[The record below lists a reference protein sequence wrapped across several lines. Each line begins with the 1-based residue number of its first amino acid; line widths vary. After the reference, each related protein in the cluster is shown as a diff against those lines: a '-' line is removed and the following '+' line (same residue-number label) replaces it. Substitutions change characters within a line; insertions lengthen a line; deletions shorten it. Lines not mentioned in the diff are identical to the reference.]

1 MKAMPCYNDGA
12 LSHYLAVQKEA
23 EDDAER
29 LNAQIATEL
38 ADRATWEQGM
48 AEAAMEWPTKRN
60 PILDALMAE
69 DFTEA
74 GRLTHRYITRT
85 FAKNQAQ
92 DSIARQD
99 EDAAND
105 FEA

>member
-1 MKAMPCYNDGA
+1 MKAMTCYNDRA

-23 EDDAER
+23 EDEAER

-69 DFTEA
+69 DFAEA
-74 GRLTHRYITRT
+74 GRLTHRYIQT
-85 FAKNQAQ
+85 FAKAQAQ

-105 FEA
+105 Y

>member
-1 MKAMPCYNDGA
+1 MNACYNDRA

-23 EDDAER
+23 EDEENR
-29 LNAQIATEL
+29 LSAQIATEL
-38 ADRATWEQGM
+38 ADRQTWEQGM
-48 AEAAMEWPTKRN
+48 AEAAMEWPAKRN

-69 DFTEA
+69 DFAEA
-74 GRLTHRYITRT
+74 GRLTHRYITKT

>member
-1 MKAMPCYNDGA
+1 MSA
-12 LSHYLAVQKEA
+12 LPDYASWAVGQYLDQLAEA
-23 EDDAER
+23 EAIGNR

-38 ADRATWEQGM
+38 SDRATWEQGM

-69 DFTEA
+69 DFAEA
-74 GRLTHRYITRT
+74 GRLTHRYITTT

-92 DSIARQD
+92 DSINRQD